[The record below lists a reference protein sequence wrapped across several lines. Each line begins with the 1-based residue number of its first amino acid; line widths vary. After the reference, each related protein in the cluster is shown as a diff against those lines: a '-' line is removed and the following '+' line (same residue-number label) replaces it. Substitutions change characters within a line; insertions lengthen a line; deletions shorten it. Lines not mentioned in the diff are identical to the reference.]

1 MAIPR
6 SRLATFAR
14 QGSGNRLVARDL
26 EFCSRINRTEP
37 AGDYWRG
44 RLDHQEMVTGELHGS
59 RKNRLGRSLASKFG
73 SRISQHRSAARLV
86 LQRHARQT
94 RRGMEQQFSAGKRDA
109 RSARQYSRVRARP
122 RRRLLSRSTST
133 LCYQLGL
140 DRARQPRLPRHGRP
154 VRNLQQRS
162 RQIPLQTTPGHEPR
176 RPRMTRRRTEQ
187 EPKGPTISLAEG
199 KRRLEAMRT
208 KGVAML
214 QSRPLSESAVDT
226 WANTTIDYIRQTFGE
241 NSAHILTFIGHRR
254 VRVIQGTPRYDSY
267 AEQEDA
273 KRMEERIGVLGNLIE
288 LIDQEI
294 SFSAPTIPP
303 SAEEFWSRLHPSVTQ
318 VAKPRFDSAHY
329 ADAVEAAFKE
339 LNSKIK
345 AYMKRATGEEYD
357 GADLMQR
364 AFSPNSPIVR
374 LADLSTDDGRN
385 ILLGYK

>member
-1 MAIPR
+1 
-6 SRLATFAR
+6 
-14 QGSGNRLVARDL
+14 
-26 EFCSRINRTEP
+26 
-37 AGDYWRG
+37 
-44 RLDHQEMVTGELHGS
+44 
-59 RKNRLGRSLASKFG
+59 
-73 SRISQHRSAARLV
+73 
-86 LQRHARQT
+86 
-94 RRGMEQQFSAGKRDA
+94 
-109 RSARQYSRVRARP
+109 
-122 RRRLLSRSTST
+122 
-133 LCYQLGL
+133 
-140 DRARQPRLPRHGRP
+140 
-154 VRNLQQRS
+154 
-162 RQIPLQTTPGHEPR
+162 
-176 RPRMTRRRTEQ
+176 MTRRRTEQ

-374 LADLSTDDGRN
+374 LADLSTEDGRN
-385 ILLGYK
+385 IQQGYMQIFAGSITGIRNPKAHSNIVIDAPRAIHFLHLASLLHCVFDERI